1 MSDDVTTQV
10 SAPPV
15 TPNPGV
21 ETAYRMPAKIE
32 DLGIPAGMVED
43 LFCRRVMAAR
53 RTTIRAAATEI
64 GLNLAIATG
73 VAEELRGRNMLEFH
87 GLDGRDYLV
96 GLTEQ
101 GRLGTIDRMRESNYA
116 EKLPVPLSLY
126 VRTVNTQKAKL
137 RINRESV
144 KAAFNDLVVSDTLL
158 DQLGPAFLN
167 DGAIFLYGPP
177 GTGKTSLAER
187 MIRIHGDAVLIP
199 RAVEVDGQI
208 ITVFDP
214 AIHHPVPEQPP
225 GLDPRW
231 VLCARPLVIVGGE
244 LTINMVDLELDE
256 KSGVYKAPLQMM
268 ANNGIL
274 VVDDF
279 GRQAIRPSDLL
290 NRWIIPLSRNV
301 DFLKLSNG
309 TKFTVPFE
317 LKLVASTNL
326 NPNALGDDAFLRRL
340 RNKVFV
346 GPVEEEAFNWIL
358 ARVSKAKGLQ
368 VTAEGAQR
376 LRDHAEKQLGEL
388 RPYLAV
394 DFCEL
399 ALGVCEYETL
409 PQNLDT
415 RMVDRVA
422 SVYFVTEEVATKR
435 KSSAERAAELA
446 QKAAELAQTSANAN
460 PLGFDPF
467 SITLH
472 EE

>member
-1 MSDDVTTQV
+1 
-10 SAPPV
+10 
-15 TPNPGV
+15 
-21 ETAYRMPAKIE
+21 MPTRIE

-53 RTTIRAAATEI
+53 RTTIRAAAIEI

-73 VAEELRGRNMLEFH
+73 VAEEFRGRNMLEFH

-101 GRLGTIDRMRESNYA
+101 GRLATIDRMRESSYS

-144 KAAFNDLVVSDTLL
+144 KAAFNDLVVSDKLL

-187 MIRIHGDAVLIP
+187 MIRIHDDAVMIP
-199 RAVEVDGQI
+199 RAVEVDSQI
-208 ITVFDP
+208 ITLFDP
-214 AIHHPVPEQPP
+214 AIHHPLPEQPP

-358 ARVSKAKGLQ
+358 ARVAKAKGLQ
-368 VTAEGAQR
+368 VTAEGALR
-376 LRDHAEKQLGEL
+376 LRDHAQKQLGEL

-409 PQNLDT
+409 PPNLDT
-415 RMVDRVA
+415 KMVDRVA
-422 SVYFVTEEVATKR
+422 SVYFVNEEIATKR